1 MLFKDKPDTFV
12 PATIPSTARQRYL
25 NIAYASDEHHTLD
38 IYLPTGETTFPVILD
53 IYGGGLLR
61 GRKSSVKLNPSLRFL
76 ADGFAVISLNYRLN
90 TPAKN
95 YFPNQIADIRAALD
109 FLRQHANGYQL
120 DMNNVTLIGESS
132 GAQLAALSAASFS
145 AQVSLGTLGSPQTD
159 HSFPIINSIIGLYG
173 PYQVDQ
179 FQEQFLKLNIT
190 PKFQE
195 TGQANAF
202 EAIML
207 NNTPPKLAPDLV
219 IQANPATYFTS
230 KMPPLML
237 IAGTKDSVVPYLQSV
252 SLAEAYYKTTGKH
265 AITHWVSGGGHGPK
279 DYDTDVIYQKKL
291 SFIRQHIK
299 TTAITK

>member
-1 MLFKDKPDTFV
+1 MLFKDNPDTFV

-230 KMPPLML
+230 KMQICFFL
-237 IAGTKDSVVPYLQSV
+237 TQCK
-252 SLAEAYYKTTGKH
+252 
-265 AITHWVSGGGHGPK
+265 
-279 DYDTDVIYQKKL
+279 
-291 SFIRQHIK
+291 
-299 TTAITK
+299 